1 MIPASF
7 YVGESPYEKL
17 DLDLSDSD
25 LRETA
30 YEILIGACQ
39 NSDVTKFDRS
49 EGFRVL
55 GVSFG
60 RKCSGSGLGSG
71 LGSGSGRVSV
81 GERMRVQMKI
91 SAESGSRVREGLIK
105 VTHGLVC
112 TFRVAREE
120 SETVPGLTR
129 FAKHSL
135 RGEGRVNKVTDGL
148 YKSSDFQTQDE
159 YHEWQTRHL
168 KILEAGLLLH
178 PRIPLDKKEL
188 HARQLS
194 KIIHGAYE
202 CPMVTG
208 KDSEEVEN
216 LRAVALPLALR
227 SFYGDCSDTC
237 HWADGVPL
245 NLRLYQVLLEALFNI
260 DKPSVIIN
268 EVDEML
274 EFIKRTWGMLGLDQR
289 FHNICF
295 LWVLFSRFISTG
307 QVENDLLFACANLM
321 LEVKDD
327 ADSAYD
333 SDYSKILHSTLTMI
347 LDWAD
352 KGLLAYREFFY
363 RGNIDLMHI
372 VLSIGLSAAEIVGE
386 ERNTASTKVD
396 TYIRSS
402 MQRAFSQGSE
412 KLCSIRRSTKGQQT
426 NFNQLPALC
435 VIAQE
440 IIDLAFT
447 EKEIYSP
454 ILEKWHPLAVGV
466 AVATLHSCYGQQVK
480 AFNSE
485 INDLTPSVIQV
496 LIAADKLEKCL
507 VQMAVEASFNSEDGG
522 KSIIQEMTPFE
533 VETVIS
539 DLVKSWIRTRVD
551 RLAEWVD
558 RSLKIEVWNP
568 MVNKGQ
574 FTPSAEEVLRTI
586 SETLEAFFL
595 LPIPMHVALLPDLTK
610 GLDRCLQDYILKAKS
625 GSGTRSNFLPKLP
638 SLTRCSGKTKTN
650 GVFGENNQ
658 SQVVEK
664 RKLSTEGDD
673 DSYGIPQLCVRV
685 NTFLYIR
692 KELKVIKKKVIIQ
705 LNSTGLIHDNSIVID
720 HKISFKLSLA
730 ACQDG
735 IQELCEVIAYKLVF
749 HELNH
754 VLWDGLYVDEA
765 SFSRIEPFLQELKQ
779 HLENIAEY
787 IDNDIVR
794 TKVTTDIMRA
804 SYDGFLLVL
813 LAGGPSRNF
822 THEDSSMMKEDFHLL
837 VDLFWAYGDGL
848 PIELINKFSATV
860 EGILPL
866 FATDTESLIERFKSL
881 VVDNNDPFALPPP
894 LTSGQWDP
902 NEPNTVVR
910 VLCHRNDKV
919 ASKFLKE
926 KFDLPKKLF

>member
-7 YVGESPYEKL
+7 SVGESPYQKL
-17 DLDLSDSD
+17 DLDLSESD

-39 NSDVTKFDRS
+39 NSDVTKCDRS

-60 RKCSGSGLGSG
+60 RKCSGLGSG
-71 LGSGSGRVSV
+71 PGRVSI

-91 SAESGSRVREGLIK
+91 SVESGCRVREGPI
-105 VTHGLVC
+105 
-112 TFRVAREE
+112 E
-120 SETVPGLTR
+120 SIVLPVELMQQ
-129 FAKHSL
+129 
-135 RGEGRVNKVTDGL
+135 

-159 YHEWQTRHL
+159 YHEWQTRNL
-168 KILEAGLLLH
+168 KILEVGLLLH

-194 KIIHGAYE
+194 EIIFGAYE

-208 KDSEEVEN
+208 KDSEEVET

-227 SFYGDCSDTC
+227 SFYGNCSDAC

-245 NLRLYQVLLEALFNI
+245 NLRLYQVLLEALF
-260 DKPSVIIN
+260 DVDRPSVIIN

-307 QVENDLLFACANLM
+307 QVANDLLFACANLM

-333 SDYSKILHSTLTMI
+333 SDYSKILHSTLTLM

-352 KGLLAYREFFY
+352 KRLFAYREFFY
-363 RGNIDLMHI
+363 RGNIDLMNI

-386 ERNTASTKVD
+386 ERNTFDLASTKVE

-402 MQRAFSQGSE
+402 MRRAFSQGLE
-412 KLCSIRRSTKGQQT
+412 KLCSSRRSTKGQQT

-435 VIAQE
+435 MIAQE

-480 AFNSE
+480 AFTSE

-558 RSLKIEVWNP
+558 RSLKKEVWNP
-568 MVNKGQ
+568 MVNKGR
-574 FTPSAEEVLRTI
+574 FTPTAEEVLRTI
-586 SETLEAFFL
+586 SDTLEAFFL
-595 LPIPMHVALLPDLTK
+595 LPIPMHVALLPDLTN

-692 KELKVIKKKVIIQ
+692 KELEVLEKKVITQ
-705 LNSTGLIHDNSIVID
+705 LNSTGLTHEDSIVNDYRIT
-720 HKISFKLSLA
+720 FKLSLA

-735 IQELCEVIAYKLVF
+735 TQEICEVIAYKVVF
-749 HELNH
+749 HKLNR
-754 VLWDGLYVDEA
+754 VLWDGLYVGEV
-765 SFSRIEPFLQELKQ
+765 SSSRIEPFLQELKQ
-779 HLENIAEY
+779 HLEKIAKS

-822 THEDSSMMKEDFHLL
+822 THEDSSMIKQDFHLL
-837 VDLFWAYGDGL
+837 VDLFWAHGDGL

-881 VVDNNDPFALPPP
+881 VVDNNDLFALPPP

-902 NEPNTVVR
+902 NEPNTVLR
-910 VLCHRNDKV
+910 VLCHRNDNV